1 MVAQMASVSQ
11 TVSESLLHI
20 PNPLTL
26 LSHSPS
32 TLHAKA
38 ADYFYLR
45 DTEQSISTDTAVIEM
60 TSTTASLICFTNL
73 IHAASV

>member
-1 MVAQMASVSQ
+1 MVAQIASSSQ

-20 PNPLTL
+20 LNPLTL
-26 LSHSPS
+26 LSHLPL

-38 ADYFYLR
+38 GDYFYLR

-60 TSTTASLICFTNL
+60 TSTTASLICFKKLMHTT
-73 IHAASV
+73 SV